1 MLAMSFI
8 IMFLMIWIGEEI
20 AHGCKKERNAAKE
33 VQAKI

>member
-8 IMFLMIWIGEEI
+8 IMFFVIWIGEEI
-20 AHGCKKERNAAKE
+20 ALGCKKERNAAKE